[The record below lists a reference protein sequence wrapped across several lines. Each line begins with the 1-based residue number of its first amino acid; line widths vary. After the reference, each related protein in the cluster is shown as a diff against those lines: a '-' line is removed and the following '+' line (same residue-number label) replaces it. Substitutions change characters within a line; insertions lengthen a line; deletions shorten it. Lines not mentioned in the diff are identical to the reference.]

1 MSEKFN
7 PLKAWLGV
15 TAGKPSYYQLLGLEN
30 FESEPPVIADA
41 ADRAIRRV
49 QKHLQGEHREAA
61 EKLARDLATVKGVLL
76 SSEKRHAYDAQLRGK
91 LGGGSSPKLAPAP
104 SAAVVLPQAVEATD
118 SPTMMLPPG
127 ALSAALG
134 RPGAALP
141 AAALPPAA
149 LPPQA
154 LGPGGAYG
162 APSPAGYADPG
173 AYGLPQPQ
181 AAPNPFA
188 PQPGIPQP
196 FGQENHAPGF
206 GSPYGGD
213 QVGAYNYGPP
223 GGVQQAAPMSPALN
237 PMIPQA
243 VEPSAQSGVPFAPKT
258 TMVRTRVA
266 GRKQQQ
272 SNFTVALTVL
282 GVAAVVLVVVIVVV
296 SQRNAEQ
303 DAEQAKL
310 TAAPPPRA
318 QPNVAPLPSQNIP
331 VAPAIP
337 SSRPGG
343 SVMTPPMFEPP
354 SESDSERERRMAAEK
369 AAMSESSK
377 VTMSNEPAKP
387 EAVPVG
393 MRGVEVKPVVMEA
406 SLPEDAVRAKSVP
419 TMLSAARTAIRT
431 RDYFKAE
438 DVILQAQ
445 ITADSPALVQSTLD
459 HARALDLVRS
469 FWEGVR
475 EGIKGLKA
483 GDELTFNA
491 KTAVV
496 VRHDEVNLVVKQDN
510 KEIPLVIDKL
520 IPGLAAQLAERG
532 LAKDAASTKLVV
544 GMFLVLD
551 QTGDHAAGRKLF
563 DEAAAGGLDVNT
575 LRPIIEAK

>member
-7 PLKAWLGV
+7 PLKTWLGV

-30 FESEPPVIADA
+30 FESEPPVIAEA
-41 ADRAIRRV
+41 ADRAIRKV
-49 QKHLQGEHREAA
+49 QKHLQGEHRETA
-61 EKLARDLATVKGVLL
+61 EKLARDLATVKSVLT
-76 SSEKRHAYDAQLRGK
+76 SSEKRQAYDAQLRGK
-91 LGGGSSPKLAPAP
+91 LGVSSSPRLAPAP
-104 SAAVVLPQAVEATD
+104 AAAVVLPQAIEAAD

-134 RPGAALP
+134 LP
-141 AAALPPAA
+141 SAALPPST

-154 LGPGGAYG
+154 HGPGGAYG
-162 APSPAGYADPG
+162 APPNPYGAPNPTGYGDPG
-173 AYGLPQPQ
+173 AFGLPQPQ
-181 AAPNPFA
+181 AGSNPFA
-188 PQPGIPQP
+188 PQGAYPQP
-196 FGQENHAPGF
+196 YGQENQTPGY
-206 GSPYGGD
+206 SAPYGGE
-213 QVGAYNYGPP
+213 QVGQFNFGPP
-223 GGVQQAAPMSPALN
+223 GAAPLASPTPMAANPMMPQAAG
-237 PMIPQA
+237 
-243 VEPSAQSGVPFAPKT
+243 PSAGAGVPFAPKT
-258 TMVRTRVA
+258 AGVRTRVA

-272 SNFTVALTVL
+272 SNFTVALAVL
-282 GVAAVVLVVVIVVV
+282 GVAAVVLVIVIVVV
-296 SQRNAEQ
+296 SQQKADH

-310 TAAPPPRA
+310 TPPVAPHP
-318 QPNVAPLPSQNIP
+318 QPVVAPLPSQNIP
-331 VAPAIP
+331 LPPVIP
-337 SSRPGG
+337 SSGN
-343 SVMTPPMFEPP
+343 SAMTPTVFEPP
-354 SESDSERERRMAAEK
+354 MESESERERRMAAEK
-369 AAMSESSK
+369 AAMAESPK
-377 VTMSNEPAKP
+377 PAMTTEPAPK

-393 MRGVEVKPVVMEA
+393 MRGVEVTPVVMEA

-544 GMFLVLD
+544 GMFLALD
-551 QTGDHAAGRKLF
+551 QSGDHAAGRTLF
-563 DEAAAGGLDVNT
+563 DEAAAGGLDVGT

>member
-41 ADRAIRRV
+41 ADRAIRKV
-49 QKHLQGEHREAA
+49 QKQAQGEHRETA

-76 SSEKRHAYDAQLRGK
+76 SAEKRQAYDAQLRGK

-104 SAAVVLPQAVEATD
+104 SSAVVLPQAIEAAD

-127 ALSAALG
+127 ALAAALG
-134 RPGAALP
+134 LPGAALP
-141 AAALPPAA
+141 QAA

-154 LGPGGAYG
+154 HGPGVAYG
-162 APSPAGYADPG
+162 APNPAGYADGG
-173 AYGLPQPQ
+173 AFGLPQPQ
-181 AAPNPFA
+181 AMPNPFA
-188 PQPGIPQP
+188 PQAAYPQP
-196 FGQENHAPGF
+196 YGQESQAPGHAA
-206 GSPYGGD
+206 PYGGD
-213 QVGAYNYGPP
+213 QVGAFNFGPP
-223 GGVQQAAPMSPALN
+223 GAAPMAAQAPMAAN
-237 PMIPQA
+237 PMIPQPA
-243 VEPSAQSGVPFAPKT
+243 GPSTPAGVPFAPKT

-272 SNFTVALTVL
+272 SNFTTAFAVL
-282 GVAAVVLVVVIVVV
+282 GVAAVVLVIVIVVV
-296 SQRNAEQ
+296 SQQKADQ

-310 TAAPPPRA
+310 TAPAAARP
-318 QPNVAPLPSQNIP
+318 QPGIAPLPSQNIP
-331 VAPAIP
+331 VTPAIP
-337 SSRPGG
+337 SSGG
-343 SVMTPPMFEPP
+343 SVMTPPVFEAPP
-354 SESDSERERRMAAEK
+354 ESDSERERRMAAEK
-369 AAMSESSK
+369 AAMPEPPK
-377 VTMSNEPAKP
+377 AAMSNEAVKP
-387 EAVPVG
+387 EVVPVG
-393 MRGVEVKPVVMEA
+393 MRGVEVKPVAMEA

-445 ITADSPALVQSTLD
+445 ITADSPALVQLTLD

-483 GDELTFNA
+483 GDELTFSA
-491 KTAVV
+491 KTAIV
-496 VRHDEVNLVVKQDN
+496 VRHDEVILVVKQDN

-520 IPGLAAQLAERG
+520 IPGLAVQLAERG

-551 QTGDHAAGRKLF
+551 QTADHAAGRKLF

>member
-7 PLKAWLGV
+7 PLNAWLGV
-15 TAGKPSYYQLLGLEN
+15 TVGKPSYYQLLGLEN
-30 FESEPPVIADA
+30 FQSEPPVIADA
-41 ADRAIRRV
+41 ADRAIRKL
-49 QKHLQGEHREAA
+49 QKHLQGEHGETAQ
-61 EKLARDLATVKGVLL
+61 KLARDLATVKSVLL
-76 SSEKRHAYDAQLRGK
+76 SAEKRQAYDAQLRGK

-104 SAAVVLPQAVEATD
+104 SAAVVLPQAVEAAD

-134 RPGAALP
+134 LP
-141 AAALPPAA
+141 TASLPQAA

-154 LGPGGAYG
+154 LGPGAGYG
-162 APSPAGYADPG
+162 LPSPAGYGDPG
-173 AYGLPQPQ
+173 AFGLPQPQ
-181 AAPNPFA
+181 AGPNPFA
-188 PQPGIPQP
+188 PQAAYPQP
-196 FGQENHAPGF
+196 YGQEGQAPGF
-206 GSPYGGD
+206 AAPFAGEP
-213 QVGAYNYGPP
+213 QVGMYNFGPP
-223 GGVQQAAPMSPALN
+223 GSAPTAAQPSPAAN
-237 PMIPQA
+237 PMMPQPA
-243 VEPSAQSGVPFAPKT
+243 GPSTPAGVSFAPKT

-272 SNFTVALTVL
+272 SNFTVAAMVL
-282 GVAAVVLVVVIVVV
+282 GVAAVVLVIVIVVV
-296 SQRNAEQ
+296 SRQKADQ

-310 TAAPPPRA
+310 AAPAAPRP
-318 QPNVAPLPSQNIP
+318 QPGIAPLPSQNIP

-337 SSRPGG
+337 SSGG

-354 SESDSERERRMAAEK
+354 PESDSERERRMAAERAAMPEPPK
-369 AAMSESSK
+369 AA
-377 VTMSNEPAKP
+377 MSNEPAKP

-419 TMLSAARTAIRT
+419 TMLSAARTAMRT

-510 KEIPLVIDKL
+510 REIPLVIDKL

-532 LAKDAASTKLVV
+532 LAKDAPSTKLVV

-551 QTGDHAAGRKLF
+551 QSGDHAAGRKLF
-563 DEAAAGGLDVNT
+563 DEAAAGGLDVNA
-575 LRPIIEAK
+575 LRPIVEAK

>member
-41 ADRAIRRV
+41 ADRAIRKV
-49 QKHLQGEHREAA
+49 QKQAQGEHRETA

-76 SSEKRHAYDAQLRGK
+76 SAEKRQAYDAQLRGK

-104 SAAVVLPQAVEATD
+104 SAAVVLPQAIEAAD

-134 RPGAALP
+134 LPSAALP
-141 AAALPPAA
+141 QAS

-162 APSPAGYADPG
+162 APSPTGYADPG
-173 AYGLPQPQ
+173 AFGLPQPQ
-181 AAPNPFA
+181 AGPNPFA
-188 PQPGIPQP
+188 PQGAYPQP
-196 FGQENHAPGF
+196 YGQENQVPGYAA
-206 GSPYGGD
+206 PYGSEP
-213 QVGAYNYGPP
+213 QVGVYNFGPP
-223 GGVQQAAPMSPALN
+223 GAAPMAAQAPMASN
-237 PMIPQA
+237 PMIPQPA
-243 VEPSAQSGVPFAPKT
+243 GPSAPAGVPFAPKT
-258 TMVRTRVA
+258 SAVRTRVA

-272 SNFTVALTVL
+272 SNFTVAFAVL
-282 GVAAVVLVVVIVVV
+282 GVAAVVLVIVIVVV
-296 SQRNAEQ
+296 SQQKADH

-310 TAAPPPRA
+310 TAPAAHRPQA
-318 QPNVAPLPSQNIP
+318 GIAPLPSQNIP

-337 SSRPGG
+337 SSGG
-343 SVMTPPMFEPP
+343 SVMTPPVFEAPP
-354 SESDSERERRMAAEK
+354 ESDSERERRMAAEK
-369 AAMSESSK
+369 AAMPEPPK
-377 VTMSNEPAKP
+377 AAMSNDAAKP

-496 VRHDEVNLVVKQDN
+496 VRHDEVNLVVKQEN

-532 LAKDAASTKLVV
+532 LTKDAASTKLVV

-551 QTGDHAAGRKLF
+551 QSGDHAAGRKLF